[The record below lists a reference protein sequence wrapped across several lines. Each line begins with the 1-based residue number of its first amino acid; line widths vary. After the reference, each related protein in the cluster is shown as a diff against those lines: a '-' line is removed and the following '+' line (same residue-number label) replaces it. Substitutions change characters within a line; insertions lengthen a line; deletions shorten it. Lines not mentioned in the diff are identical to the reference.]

1 MKYLYSDMEIYDHIF
16 NIISSVTENRVLVEE
31 IPFLVSSLSVLFID
45 QVNILLNYIDDSI
58 NCHSLFLTYSSPD
71 ALVGPDSCSPPSN
84 QNTSSPSRLSHHS
97 SSSSH
102 NSIPLSSFASP
113 SPIVSYV
120 SPCQLDDN
128 DSFNA
133 IVLIFYH
140 LFQQRIS
147 LPCLLFIAEQLKIFH
162 S

>member
-1 MKYLYSDMEIYDHIF
+1 MAV
-16 NIISSVTENRVLVEE
+16 NRIIDIVQHVIHLVNEK
-31 IPFLVSSLSVLFID
+31 
-45 QVNILLNYIDDSI
+45 
-58 NCHSLFLTYSSPD
+58 
-71 ALVGPDSCSPPSN
+71 
-84 QNTSSPSRLSHHS
+84 SRLSHHS

-140 LFQQRIS
+140 LFQQPQNI
-147 LPCLLFIAEQLKIFH
+147 PQLKQFLIVPKCRLIEDKLNLDSINYISFIH
-162 S
+162 DSFLMKRFPLFAALECHWGDLFNNSFWAGSSGESKWNWLVSFLYEYIYNA